1 MVSRIAIAPIV
12 AAASLLALAPAAQAQ
27 GTATVSLGGPV
38 VAGVCLFSREAVLSG
53 SKVALAAS
61 ERIKQI
67 TAEAQAEVD
76 GKRRPVDAEIA
87 ALRTQVSKMTADQ
100 IRTQQQAVNAK
111 LAPIQ
116 ALADQRQREI
126 EKTRSDALATISA
139 QLQPLLAAAY
149 AQKACGLLFDR
160 NTVLGGNYA
169 NDLTAAVIT
178 ALDAK
183 LTSIPI
189 QRVTLPPVAK
199 R

>member
-1 MVSRIAIAPIV
+1 MSKIAIVPIV
-12 AAASLLALAPAAQAQ
+12 AAASLLALMPAAQAQ
-27 GTATVSLGGPV
+27 GTPTVNLGGPV

-53 SKVALAAS
+53 SKVAISSA

-76 GKRRPVDAEIA
+76 GQRRPVDAEIA
-87 ALRTQVSKMTADQ
+87 ALRTQAGKMTPDQ
-100 IRTQQQAVNAK
+100 IRAQQQALSAK

-116 ALADQRQREI
+116 TLADQRQREI

-149 AQKACGLLFDR
+149 GQKGCGLLFDR

-169 NDLTAAVIT
+169 NDLTAAVIA

-183 LTSIPI
+183 LTAIPI
-189 QRVTLPPVAK
+189 QRVTLPPAAK